1 MMWAVTAHM
10 WQLRAAPIVAGG
22 ARLEGMAERATNRG
36 RRCVRDVAWTR
47 LIGRTGARWGPGVN
61 DRVREGERK
70 VGQRSGG
77 VPTSGPDQHSAGRSV

>member
-1 MMWAVTAHM
+1 
-10 WQLRAAPIVAGG
+10 
-22 ARLEGMAERATNRG
+22 
-36 RRCVRDVAWTR
+36 VRDVAWTR